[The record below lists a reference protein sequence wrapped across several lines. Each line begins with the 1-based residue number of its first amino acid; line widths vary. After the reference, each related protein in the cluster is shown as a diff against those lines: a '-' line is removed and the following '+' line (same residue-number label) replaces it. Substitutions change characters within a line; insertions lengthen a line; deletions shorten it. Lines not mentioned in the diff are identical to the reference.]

1 MKKST
6 VIILMFILTSI
17 TYTLIGDVELISI
30 IYLSSIAIAISYGVL
45 RGEINL
51 KHISFLFLVIYIIEY
66 SSTEI
71 ITQNMELA
79 GSSKFTI
86 AVAHYTFQIIAS
98 TLATIAFIFRV
109 QISRLISK
117 SGKISLTLFDGVAP
131 WIYIYM
137 TILLSLSLAEYV
149 LYEKFNF
156 TYLSFIYDYFKVLMF
171 IAMSGVT
178 SILLSMVF
186 CHEKDLKRQS
196 TNVE

>member
-6 VIILMFILTSI
+6 IIILAFILTSI
-17 TYTLIGDVELISI
+17 IYTLIGDVELISI
-30 IYLSSIAIAISYGVL
+30 IYLSSILAAIFYSVL
-45 RGEINL
+45 KGEINL
-51 KHISFLFLVIYIIEY
+51 KHISFLFLITYIIEY

-79 GSSKFTI
+79 GSSKFII
-86 AVAHYTFQIIAS
+86 AVVHYTFQIIAS
-98 TLATIAFIFRV
+98 ILATIAFIFRV

-117 SGKISLTLFDGVAP
+117 SGNISLTLFDGIAP

-137 TILLSLSLAEYV
+137 IILLSLSLAEYV

-156 TYLSFIYDYFKVLMF
+156 TYLSFIYDYFKILMF

-178 SILLSMVF
+178 SILLSMVI